1 MKRRFILIA
10 LLSSVFAAPSAFSHL
25 ENTAFYQSYRQ
36 SLFALLGANFGPMGS
51 MIKGEMPWNQSQ
63 FESWANDL
71 ARVAELDAKRG
82 FPAGS
87 EGGKTRAKPGIW
99 ENMEDFDSKLA
110 DLRTEAAAMAE
121 VASSGD
127 RKAIVTQFQK
137 TGGTCKACHDEYKSK
152 DYL

>member
-1 MKRRFILIA
+1 MKKTFATCA
-10 LLSSVFAAPSAFSHL
+10 LLAGLTAAPAAFSHL

-36 SLFALLGANFGPMGS
+36 SLYALLGANFGPMGS
-51 MIKGEMPWNQSQ
+51 MLKGEMPWNEAQ
-63 FESWANDL
+63 FISWSKDL
-71 ARVAELDAKRG
+71 SKVASLDIMRG

-87 EGGKTRAKPGIW
+87 GDGKTRAKPEIW
-99 ENMEDFDSKLA
+99 QNIPDFEAKIN
-110 DLRTEAAAMAE
+110 DLRKETREMAE

-127 RKAIVTQFQK
+127 RKAIMMQFQK